1 MTAFDSAVTPFN
13 RIRVTPQAYQQLV
26 VYPEPKHPIAWC
38 YMQPT
43 PRPCFTETL
52 LHELNSWFR
61 QIREQASEQHFRYHV
76 IASRMSEIYN
86 LGGDLQLFRT
96 LIQQGD
102 REALLSYGRSCIE
115 ALYANIS
122 GFGKG
127 ITTIS
132 LVQGDALGGG
142 FEAALSSD
150 VLIAESGAKM
160 GFPEILFN
168 LFPGMGAFSLLSR
181 KLDAKRAERIILSGK
196 LYSAEE
202 LYDMGLVDILTARGE
217 GEMAVYDYVK
227 REERSRNGYQALR
240 RARDAVNPI
249 TYEELSRIVEIWVD
263 AALKLGQR
271 DLKMM
276 ERLVSRQEQVDAK
289 AA

>member
-1 MTAFDSAVTPFN
+1 MTAFESAVTPFN
-13 RIRVTPQAYQQLV
+13 RVRITPQAYQQIV
-26 VYPEPKHPIAWC
+26 VYPEPNNPIAWC

-43 PRPCFTETL
+43 PRPCFTATL

-86 LGGDLQLFRT
+86 FGGDLQLFRT

-102 REALLSYGRSCIE
+102 REGLLSYGRSCIE

-202 LYDMGLVDILTARGE
+202 LYDMGLVDILAARGE

-240 RARDAVNPI
+240 RARDAVKPI
-249 TYEELSRIVEIWVD
+249 TYEELSQIVEIWVD
-263 AALKLGQR
+263 AALKLRRR